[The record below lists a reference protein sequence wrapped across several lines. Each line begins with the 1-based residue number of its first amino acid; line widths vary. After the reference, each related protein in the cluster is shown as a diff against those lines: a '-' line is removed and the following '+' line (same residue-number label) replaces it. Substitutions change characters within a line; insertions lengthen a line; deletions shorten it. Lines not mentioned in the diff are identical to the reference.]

1 MILAAGGTAQG
12 KLRYILE
19 KYSLSADDV
28 SDFSLENSWDFSKRI
43 FYNFDK
49 YVRFCAENNENPLDI
64 LDRISDKI
72 IITCE
77 TGCGLVPIEA
87 SERYIRELNG
97 RVNCILAEKS
107 ENVIRICCG
116 IGIFIK

>member
-1 MILAAGGTAQG
+1 MILAVGGTAQG
-12 KLRYILE
+12 KLEYILE

-28 SDFSLENSWDFSKRI
+28 SDFSLENRWDFSKKI
-43 FYNFDK
+43 FCNFDK
-49 YVRFCAENNENPLDI
+49 YVRSCAEKNENPLDI

-72 IITCE
+72 IITHE
-77 TGCGLVPIEA
+77 TGCGLVPVEA

-107 ENVIRICCG
+107 ERVIRICCK
-116 IGIFIK
+116 IGTFIK